1 LYALIREA
9 DPRQNVILTLESP
22 IERIIKGVAHS
33 QVGGDKYTLTKGLRA
48 MVRHDP
54 DIILVG
60 EVRDF
65 ETADAAIQASLTGH
79 LVFTTLHARTDF
91 DAIKRL
97 TGLVGRDASKDYLLT
112 MSMTLNCLWA
122 QRLAAKL
129 CMDCRVAEGDG
140 RKQFAEALG
149 YSLDEFKTLVPEPF
163 PVYRSSGG
171 FLPNHDKCFK
181 CNGYG
186 ERGMQVISQILPMT
200 PDVRELIA
208 SGESNETRYLGVAR
222 RAGMLT
228 FPELAALYVRD
239 GTISL
244 EEASGIA
251 PFWEM
256 RERKDLIVQ
265 MLNSYRS
272 DWKEVAENPFILK

>member
-1 LYALIREA
+1 
-9 DPRQNVILTLESP
+9 
-22 IERIIKGVAHS
+22 
-33 QVGGDKYTLTKGLRA
+33 
-48 MVRHDP
+48 
-54 DIILVG
+54 
-60 EVRDF
+60 
-65 ETADAAIQASLTGH
+65 
-79 LVFTTLHARTDF
+79 
-91 DAIKRL
+91 
-97 TGLVGRDASKDYLLT
+97 
-112 MSMTLNCLWA
+112 
-122 QRLAAKL
+122 
-129 CMDCRVAEGDG
+129 MDCRVAEGDG
-140 RKQFAEALG
+140 RKQFADALG
-149 YSLDEFKTLVPEPF
+149 YSLDEFKTLVPKPF

-186 ERGMQVISQILPMT
+186 EKGMQVISQILPMT